1 MTKERLLLQL
11 KGGDRR
17 SDPELRGG
25 IVKQLSELTRNGS
38 PAMKS
43 RGIRLLARLKRSAES
58 ASESVS

>member
-17 SDPELRGG
+17 SDPELRGA

-43 RGIRLLARLKRSAES
+43 RGVKLLARLKRSPKALQS
-58 ASESVS
+58 P